1 MHMLIRVVSQAHCA
15 EDATGI
21 ARCLFD
27 GYDAPLYPTFDYG
40 TLMTDGGRWSD
51 SLPKE
56 LRDVGSV
63 LADSDTGNGLIE
75 EAWHSTMKELSR
87 KLAVIRAGFE
97 QLSDEEILEGASV
110 EASVEPWNPLG
121 LAADEDDYIDTYT
134 GDIRY
139 AMYGVG
145 EYSGPMYYLYDE
157 YGTAIRTPSEYRDL
171 LETIATGDTDDD
183 QEWYVTPVDVHY

>member
-21 ARCLFD
+21 ARGLFD
-27 GYDAPLYPTFDYG
+27 GYDAPLYPTFDYV

-75 EAWHSTMKELSR
+75 EA
-87 KLAVIRAGFE
+87 
-97 QLSDEEILEGASV
+97 
-110 EASVEPWNPLG
+110 
-121 LAADEDDYIDTYT
+121 
-134 GDIRY
+134 
-139 AMYGVG
+139 
-145 EYSGPMYYLYDE
+145 
-157 YGTAIRTPSEYRDL
+157 
-171 LETIATGDTDDD
+171 
-183 QEWYVTPVDVHY
+183 